1 VLTRRGAIP
10 NVEAVTHRHAWL
22 VLAALIASASLLAA
36 CKTKRRRS
44 ARAAAALARPAS
56 KEALIRRALR
66 AVRDNNPS
74 AYVELMST
82 VSEVTRACPE
92 RFEDRGP
99 GKLRAKWQRMLE
111 RTRREINRCNKLVDW
126 KRARQLSIK
135 GGRARGQLGKCEQKV
150 VRLRDI
156 RVIFAVGSKR
166 VEVRLSRPY
175 VRGETLWGFG
185 NGPRCRLLEHS
196 EQG

>member
-1 VLTRRGAIP
+1 MWCRPTSL
-10 NVEAVTHRHAWL
+10 L
-22 VLAALIASASLLAA
+22 LAALLALPLLAVSA
-36 CKTKRRRS
+36 CKTERRRS

-126 KRARQLSIK
+126 ERARQLSIE
-135 GGRARGQLGKCEQKV
+135 GGRERGQLGNCEQKV

-156 RVIFAVGSKR
+156 RVLFAVGDKR

-175 VRGETLWGFG
+175 VRGDTLWGFS
-185 NGPRCRLLEHS
+185 NGPRCRLLE
-196 EQG
+196 QG